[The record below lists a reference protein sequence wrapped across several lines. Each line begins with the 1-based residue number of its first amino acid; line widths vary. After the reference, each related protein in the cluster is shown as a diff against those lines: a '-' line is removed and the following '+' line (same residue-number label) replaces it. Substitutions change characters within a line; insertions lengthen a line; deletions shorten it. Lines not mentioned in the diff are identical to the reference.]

1 MIVIVNGY
9 TIINIPLYH
18 YTIIPWYHYTI
29 VIVILLPRHN
39 CSSHRSRTE
48 ALPKNRGNYNVAPQ
62 L

>member
-9 TIINIPLYH
+9 TIFNIPF
-18 YTIIPWYHYTI
+18 YHYTI

-39 CSSHRSRTE
+39 CSSHGSRTE
-48 ALPKNRGNYNVAPQ
+48 ALPNNRGNYNVAPQ